1 MVAVD
6 VCKILA
12 GYDKNKISIAT
23 LGSHSALN
31 IFKGAKEEGLRTVC
45 VCLKGQERVYKHYG
59 LVDDFIYVEK
69 YRDLLGKDVQEK
81 LLNLNSVIVPH
92 GSFNAYINQEEMET
106 KLLMPLFGNRTLL
119 RWEVSREKQ
128 HEWLSNAGLKV
139 PKIYHSIEDIEGKLA
154 FVKFP
159 GAKGGKGY
167 FVVDSA
173 KAYKKKIKDMIKRK
187 LITKEEAEQPYIQEY
202 IVGVSV
208 YPHFFYS
215 SLNQE
220 IELLGIDKRYESSVD
235 GIFRIPVPE
244 LLGQKLNPSFTVV
257 GNFPMVARESLL
269 NEIFSMGDRIAK
281 EAMEI
286 APPGCIGP
294 FCLETIVTEDLRI
307 IAFEISARIVA
318 GCNAH
323 IGGNPYTY
331 LKYGEPMYMGK
342 RIAREVKTSIQ
353 EGRIDEVVT

>member
-6 VCKILA
+6 ISKILA
-12 GYDKNKISIAT
+12 GYNKKKISIAT

-45 VCLKGQERVYKHYG
+45 VCIKGQEKVYKYFD
-59 LVDDFIYVEK
+59 LADEFIYVEK
-69 YRDLLGKDVQEK
+69 FHDILNKETQEK
-81 LLNLNSVIVPH
+81 LVEHNSIVVPH
-92 GSFNAYINQEEMET
+92 GSFNAYINQDEMENKF
-106 KLLMPLFGNRTLL
+106 KLPLFGNRTLL

-128 HEWLSNAGLKV
+128 HEWLSTAGLKV
-139 PKIYHSIEDIEGKLA
+139 PRIYHNIDEIEGKLA

-173 KAYKKKIKDMIKRK
+173 KAYEKKIKDMLERK
-187 LITKEEAEQPYIQEY
+187 LITKEDAEHPYVQEY

-208 YPHFFYS
+208 YPHYFYS
-215 SLNQE
+215 PLKNE

-244 LLGQKLNPSFTVV
+244 LLGQKINPSFTVV

-269 NEIFSMGDRIAK
+269 NEIIRMGERISQQAK
-281 EAMEI
+281 KI

-294 FCLETIVTEDLRI
+294 FCLETIVTENLDI

-331 LKYGEPMYMGK
+331 LKYSEPMYMGK
-342 RIAREVKTSIQ
+342 RIAREVKNAIKKETI
-353 EGRIDEVVT
+353 EDVVT

>member
-6 VCKILA
+6 VNSILA
-12 GYDKNKISIAT
+12 GYDRKKISIAT
-23 LGSHSALN
+23 LGSHTALN

-45 VCLKGQERVYKHYG
+45 ISLKGQDRVYKHYN
-59 LVDDFIYVEK
+59 LVDEFIYVDD
-69 YRDLLGKDVQEK
+69 YHN
-81 LLNLNSVIVPH
+81 LLNKEIQETLREQNSIIVPH
-92 GSFNAYINQEEMET
+92 GTFNAYINQDEMEAR
-106 KLLMPLFGNRTLL
+106 LEVPIFGNRTLL

-128 HEWLSNAGLKV
+128 HEWLRKAGLKV
-139 PKIYHSIEDIEGKLA
+139 PRIYHDIEEIDGRLA

-167 FVVDSA
+167 FVTDSS
-173 KAYKKKIKDMIKRK
+173 KAFHKKIRDMLRRK
-187 LITKEEAEQPYIQEY
+187 LITKEDAKQPYIQEY
-202 IVGVSV
+202 IAGVSV
-208 YPHFFYS
+208 YPHYFYS
-215 SLNQE
+215 PLTNE

-244 LLGQKLNPSFTVV
+244 LLGQKINPSFTVV
-257 GNFPMVARESLL
+257 GNFPLVARESLL
-269 NEIFSMGDRIAK
+269 NEIFSMGDKIAR
-281 EAMEI
+281 EAERI

-294 FCLETIVTEDLRI
+294 FCLETIVTENLDI

-342 RIAREVKTSIQ
+342 RMAMEVKNAA
-353 EGRIDEVVT
+353 EGNRLEEVVT